1 MSEGRI
7 AILNIGLDRDLLARD
22 RQSEAQRRQ
31 SIYADGIPASIVHL
45 VKAPAGASHEAI
57 SCGEQVRVMPC
68 PVSHW
73 ALFPFA
79 AMQLAARELRNARF
93 DMVQVQEPYLCGLV
107 GAMLALRFRL
117 PLVVGVF
124 SDEVDNP
131 VWLAERRLNRV
142 ANAVAKWVWRRAA
155 AIRVDSRA
163 VVERLARSGY
173 RNLTYVPFLITN
185 ADRLSAPSPE
195 TAAVRARL
203 LGSRAGPLAVAVSR
217 LEAEKNVSLML
228 QAVGAA
234 AKVHPGLVL
243 AVVGEGRQAAEL
255 AAEAEQVAP
264 GCVRWL
270 GRIENSELPA
280 YYQAADVT
288 LLSSNRES
296 AARVLSESLLAG
308 TPVLTTDTAGAREMI
323 EDGISGR
330 IVPVGDVQAFADA
343 LVAMCRDR
351 GRLGQMGQ
359 AGRARMA
366 NSVTAD
372 AVVRQLRQLYA
383 HALGRA
389 V

>member
-1 MSEGRI
+1 MSEARI
-7 AILNIGLDRDLLARD
+7 AILNIGLDRDLLVRD
-22 RQSEAQRRQ
+22 HQSEAQRRQ

-45 VKAPAGASHEAI
+45 VKAPADASREAI
-57 SCGEQVRVMPC
+57 LCGGQVRVMPC

-73 ALFPFA
+73 TLFPFA
-79 AMQLAARELRNARF
+79 VMRLASRELRKVRF
-93 DMVQVQEPYLCGLV
+93 DMVQVQEPYLCGLA

-124 SDEVDNP
+124 SDEIDNP
-131 VWLAERRLNRV
+131 VWLAERRLNRA
-142 ANAVAKWVWRRAA
+142 ANVVAKWVLRRAA
-155 AIRVDSRA
+155 AIRIDSRA
-163 VVERLARSGY
+163 VVERLARNGY

-185 ADRLSAPSPE
+185 ADRLAAPSPQA
-195 TAAVRARL
+195 AAVRARL
-203 LGSRAGPLAVAVSR
+203 LGSRAGPLALAVSR

-228 QAVGAA
+228 RAVGAA
-234 AKVHPGLVL
+234 AKVQPGLVL

-270 GRIENSELPA
+270 GRIENAELPA

-323 EDGISGR
+323 EDRVTGC
-330 IVPVGDVQAFADA
+330 IVPVGDVDAFAEA
-343 LVAMCRDR
+343 LAAMCRDP
-351 GRLGQMGQ
+351 GRLAQMGQ
-359 AGRARMA
+359 AGRARMT

-372 AVVRQLRQLYA
+372 AVVRQLRGFYA

-389 V
+389 G